1 MYIQN
6 VFLCLKVKLLENE
19 NPVFVRRADARLFLS
34 ILAAGLLSF
43 TGVVI
48 ETAMNV
54 TFPTLM
60 EEFSVGTSTVQ
71 WLTTGYLLVLATVI
85 PTSSYL
91 KQRFPLKRLFV
102 AGNLLF
108 LTGKVLDGMAGNFF
122 LLLLGRLLQG
132 AGTGIGLPLMFNL
145 VLEQAPLDKIGT
157 MMGAAMLVCA
167 LAPAVG
173 PSLGGWIIGQFG
185 WRMIFAALVPGL
197 LFSLGIGLYAIRQS
211 SAWGPRPF
219 DSFGLGCLGLAF
231 TCLLL
236 LCSYASGLPAGPLL
250 GLGGLLVLALTIF
263 ARQENRLQKA
273 GSTPLLNLQ
282 VFRVPA
288 FDGAV
293 LGLLLVQFLCL
304 GVGFLLPNYAQL
316 VLGAD
321 PFAAGCILLPGCL
334 VGAALAPVSGR
345 LYDQLGARKPL
356 LLGSSAIVLSFLFY
370 QFALGKAGITGFTA
384 IYAVFTLGQ
393 GLSAGNILTYAL
405 ESLPEEMRPD
415 GNAVCNTLQQLAGA
429 VGTSVCAA
437 LVAAGQRGQELAAGT
452 SQGTAWAFHLLLVL
466 ALCQGA
472 SMVWALRVH
481 SSSFHFGPLQ

>member
-1 MYIQN
+1 M
-6 VFLCLKVKLLENE
+6 ENNGTE
-19 NPVFVRRADARLFLS
+19 FVRRADARLFLS

-91 KQRFPLKRLFV
+91 KQRFPLKKLFV

-108 LTGKVLDGMAGNFF
+108 LTGTVLDGLAGNFP

-157 MMGAAMLVCA
+157 MMGAAML
-167 LAPAVG
+167 
-173 PSLGGWIIGQFG
+173 
-185 WRMIFAALVPGL
+185 
-197 LFSLGIGLYAIRQS
+197 LFSLVVGIYAIRQS
-211 SAWGPRPF
+211 SSWGPRPF
-219 DSFGLGCLGLAF
+219 DGFGLGCLAVALP
-231 TCLLL
+231 CLLL
-236 LCSYASGLPAGPLL
+236 LCSYGTVLPVPGLVGLAGLM
-250 GLGGLLVLALTIF
+250 VLALGIF
-263 ARQENRLQKA
+263 VRQETRLRKS
-273 GSTPLLNLQ
+273 GSTPLLNLR

-304 GVGFLLPNYAQL
+304 GVGFLLPNYAQI
-316 VLGAD
+316 VLKAD
-321 PFAAGCILLPGCL
+321 PFSAGCILLPGCL
-334 VGAALAPVSGR
+334 VGASLAPVSGR
-345 LYDQLGARKPL
+345 LYDRLGARKPL
-356 LLGSSAIVLSFLFY
+356 LAGSCAIILSFLLY
-370 QFALGKAGITGFTA
+370 QFALGKAGIRELTA
-384 IYAVFTLGQ
+384 IYVVFTLGQ
-393 GLSAGNILTYAL
+393 GFSAGNILTYAM
-405 ESLPEEMRPD
+405 ENLPESIQPD

-437 LVAAGQRGQELAAGT
+437 LVAAGQAGRDLAAGT
-452 SQGTAWAFHLLLVL
+452 GQGTLNAFHLLLIL

-472 SMVWALRVH
+472 CMMWALHVR
-481 SSSFHFGPLQ
+481 SSSFYFDPLQ

>member
-1 MYIQN
+1 MLSTIYFQSL
-6 VFLCLKVKLLENE
+6 FFYPKVTPVKNE
-19 NPVFVRRADARLFLS
+19 THAFVRRADARLFLS

-71 WLTTGYLLVLATVI
+71 WLTTGYLLVLTVVI

-91 KQRFPLKRLFV
+91 KQRFPLKKLFV

-108 LTGKVLDGMAGNFF
+108 FAGTVLDGVAGNFP

-145 VLEQAPLDKIGT
+145 VLEQAPLDRIGT

-173 PSLGGWIIGQFG
+173 PSLGGYIIGHFG
-185 WRMIFAALVPGL
+185 CRMIFAALVPGL
-197 LFSLGIGLYAIRQS
+197 LFSLGVGVYAIRQS
-211 SAWGPRPF
+211 SVWGPRPF
-219 DSFGLGCLGLAF
+219 DRFGLGCLAVALP
-231 TCLLL
+231 CLLL
-236 LCSYASGLPAGPLL
+236 LCSYGTVLPVLPLL
-250 GLGGLLVLALTIF
+250 GLAGLMALALAVF
-263 ARQENRLQKA
+263 VWQENLLQKV
-273 GSTPLLNLQ
+273 GGTPLLNLQ
-282 VFRVPA
+282 VFQVPA

-293 LGLLLVQFLCL
+293 LGLLLIQFLCL
-304 GVGFLLPNYAQL
+304 GVGFLLPNYAQI
-316 VLGAD
+316 VLGSD

-345 LYDQLGARKPL
+345 LYDRLGARKPL
-356 LLGSSAIVLSFLFY
+356 LLGSCAIVLSFLLY
-370 QFALGKAGITGFTA
+370 QFALGKAAILGLTA
-384 IYAVFTLGQ
+384 IYVVFTLGQ

-405 ESLPEEMRPD
+405 ENLPESIQPD

-437 LVAAGQRGQELAAGT
+437 LVAAGQAGRPLDIGT
-452 SQGTAWAFHLLLVL
+452 SLGTARAFHLLLIL
-466 ALCQGA
+466 ALCQGS
-472 SMVWALRVH
+472 SMVWAV
-481 SSSFHFGPLQ
+481 GKNKVQGGE

>member
-1 MYIQN
+1 M
-6 VFLCLKVKLLENE
+6 ENNGTE
-19 NPVFVRRADARLFLS
+19 FVRRADARLFLS

-91 KQRFPLKRLFV
+91 KQRFPLKKLFV

-108 LTGKVLDGMAGNFF
+108 LTGTVLDGLAGNFP

-157 MMGAAMLVCA
+157 MMGAAML
-167 LAPAVG
+167 
-173 PSLGGWIIGQFG
+173 
-185 WRMIFAALVPGL
+185 
-197 LFSLGIGLYAIRQS
+197 LFSLVVGIYAIRQS
-211 SAWGPRPF
+211 SSWGPRPF
-219 DSFGLGCLGLAF
+219 DGFGLGCLAVALP
-231 TCLLL
+231 CLLL
-236 LCSYASGLPAGPLL
+236 LCSYGTVLPVPGLVGLAGLM
-250 GLGGLLVLALTIF
+250 VLALGIF
-263 ARQENRLQKA
+263 VRQETRLRKS
-273 GSTPLLNLQ
+273 GSTPLLNLR

-304 GVGFLLPNYAQL
+304 GVGFLLPNYAQI
-316 VLGAD
+316 VLKAD
-321 PFAAGCILLPGCL
+321 PFSAGCILLPGCL
-334 VGAALAPVSGR
+334 VGASLAPVSGR
-345 LYDQLGARKPL
+345 LYDRLGARKPL
-356 LLGSSAIVLSFLFY
+356 LAGSCAIILSFLLY
-370 QFALGKAGITGFTA
+370 QFALGKAGIRELTA
-384 IYAVFTLGQ
+384 IYVVFTLGQ
-393 GLSAGNILTYAL
+393 GLSAGNILTYAM
-405 ESLPEEMRPD
+405 ENLPESIQPD

-437 LVAAGQRGQELAAGT
+437 LVAAGQAGRDLAAGT
-452 SQGTAWAFHLLLVL
+452 GQGTADAFHLLLIL

-472 SMVWALRVH
+472 CMMWALHVR
-481 SSSFHFGPLQ
+481 SSSFHFDPLQ

>member
-1 MYIQN
+1 M
-6 VFLCLKVKLLENE
+6 ENNGTE
-19 NPVFVRRADARLFLS
+19 FVRRADARLFLS

-91 KQRFPLKRLFV
+91 KQRFPLKKLFV

-108 LTGKVLDGMAGNFF
+108 LTGTVLDGLAGNFP

-173 PSLGGWIIGQFG
+173 PSLGGYIIGHFG

-197 LFSLGIGLYAIRQS
+197 LFSLVVGIYAIRQS
-211 SAWGPRPF
+211 SSWGPRPF
-219 DSFGLGCLGLAF
+219 DGFGLGCLAVALP
-231 TCLLL
+231 CLLL
-236 LCSYASGLPAGPLL
+236 LCSYGTVLPVPGLVGLAG
-250 GLGGLLVLALTIF
+250 GIF
-263 ARQENRLQKA
+263 VRQETRLRKS

-304 GVGFLLPNYAQL
+304 GVGFLLPNYAQI
-316 VLGAD
+316 VLKAD
-321 PFAAGCILLPGCL
+321 PFSAGCILLPGCL
-334 VGAALAPVSGR
+334 VGASLAPVSGR
-345 LYDQLGARKPL
+345 LYDRLGARKPL
-356 LLGSSAIVLSFLFY
+356 LAGSCAIILSFLLY
-370 QFALGKAGITGFTA
+370 QFALGKAGIRELTA
-384 IYAVFTLGQ
+384 IYVVFTLGQ
-393 GLSAGNILTYAL
+393 GLSAGNILTYAM
-405 ESLPEEMRPD
+405 ENLPESIQPD

-437 LVAAGQRGQELAAGT
+437 LVAAGQAGRDLAAGT
-452 SQGTAWAFHLLLVL
+452 GQGTADAFHLLLIL

-472 SMVWALRVH
+472 CMMWALHVR
-481 SSSFHFGPLQ
+481 SSSFHFDPLQ

>member
-1 MYIQN
+1 MYFQN

-19 NPVFVRRADARLFLS
+19 NPAFVRRADARLFLS

-60 EEFSVGTSTVQ
+60 EEFSVSTSTVQ

-91 KQRFPLKRLFV
+91 KQRFPLKGLFV

-108 LTGKVLDGMAGNFF
+108 LTGTVLDGLAGNFP

-173 PSLGGWIIGQFG
+173 PSLGGFIIGQFG

-197 LFSLGIGLYAIRQS
+197 LFSLAVGICAIRQS

-219 DSFGLGCLGLAF
+219 DGFGLGCLMVALP
-231 TCLLL
+231 CLLL
-236 LCSYASGLPAGPLL
+236 LCSYGTVLPAPAL
-250 GLGGLLVLALTIF
+250 LALTGLMVLAMAVF
-263 ARQENRLQKA
+263 VRQENRLRKL

-282 VFRVPA
+282 VFQVPA

-304 GVGFLLPNYAQL
+304 GVGFLLPNYAQI
-316 VLGAD
+316 VLGSD

-334 VGAALAPVSGR
+334 LGAALAPVSGR
-345 LYDQLGARKPL
+345 LYDRLGARKPL
-356 LLGSSAIVLSFLFY
+356 ILGSCAIILSFGLY
-370 QFALGKAGITGFTA
+370 QLALGKAAIPGLTA
-384 IYAVFTLGQ
+384 IYVVFTLGQ

-405 ESLPEEMRPD
+405 ENLPESIQPD

-437 LVAAGQRGQELAAGT
+437 LVAAGQAGRALAQGT
-452 SQGTAWAFHLLLVL
+452 SLGTAHAFHLLLIL

-472 SMVWALRVH
+472 CMVWALGKNRQAV
-481 SSSFHFGPLQ
+481 SSH

>member
-1 MYIQN
+1 M
-6 VFLCLKVKLLENE
+6 ENNGTE
-19 NPVFVRRADARLFLS
+19 FVRRADARLFLS

-91 KQRFPLKRLFV
+91 KQRFPLKKLFV

-108 LTGKVLDGMAGNFF
+108 LTGTVLDGLAGNFP

-157 MMGAAMLVCA
+157 MMGAAML
-167 LAPAVG
+167 
-173 PSLGGWIIGQFG
+173 
-185 WRMIFAALVPGL
+185 
-197 LFSLGIGLYAIRQS
+197 LFSLVVGIYAIRQS
-211 SAWGPRPF
+211 SSWGPRPF
-219 DSFGLGCLGLAF
+219 DGFGLGCLAVALP
-231 TCLLL
+231 CLLL
-236 LCSYASGLPAGPLL
+236 LCSYGTVLPVPGLVGLAGLM
-250 GLGGLLVLALTIF
+250 VLALGIF
-263 ARQENRLQKA
+263 VRQETRLRKS
-273 GSTPLLNLQ
+273 GSTPLLNLR

-304 GVGFLLPNYAQL
+304 GVGFLLPNYAQI
-316 VLGAD
+316 VLKAD
-321 PFAAGCILLPGCL
+321 PFSAGCILLPGCL
-334 VGAALAPVSGR
+334 VGASLAPVSGR
-345 LYDQLGARKPL
+345 LYDRLGARKPL
-356 LLGSSAIVLSFLFY
+356 LAGSCAIILSFLLY
-370 QFALGKAGITGFTA
+370 QFALGKAGIRELTA
-384 IYAVFTLGQ
+384 IYVVFTLGQ
-393 GLSAGNILTYAL
+393 GLSAGNILTYAM
-405 ESLPEEMRPD
+405 ENLPESIQPD

-437 LVAAGQRGQELAAGT
+437 LVAAGQAGRDLAAGT
-452 SQGTAWAFHLLLVL
+452 GQGTLNAFHLLLIL

-472 SMVWALRVH
+472 CMMWALHVR
-481 SSSFHFGPLQ
+481 SSSFYFDPLQ

>member
-1 MYIQN
+1 M
-6 VFLCLKVKLLENE
+6 KNE
-19 NPVFVRRADARLFLS
+19 SNTFVRRADARLFLS

-71 WLTTGYLLVLATVI
+71 WLTTGYLLVLAVVI

-91 KQRFPLKRLFV
+91 KQRFPLKKLFV

-108 LTGKVLDGMAGNFF
+108 FAGTVLDGVAGNFP

-145 VLEQAPLDKIGT
+145 VLEQAPLDRIGT

-173 PSLGGWIIGQFG
+173 PSLGGYIIGHFG

-197 LFSLGIGLYAIRQS
+197 LFSLGVGVYAIRQS

-219 DSFGLGCLGLAF
+219 DWFGLGCLAVALP
-231 TCLLL
+231 CLLL
-236 LCSYASGLPAGPLL
+236 LCSYGTVLPVLPLL
-250 GLGGLLVLALTIF
+250 GLAGLMGLALAVF
-263 ARQENRLQKA
+263 VRQENWLWWTGA
-273 GSTPLLNLQ
+273 TPLLNLQ
-282 VFRVPA
+282 VFQVPA

-293 LGLLLVQFLCL
+293 LGLLLIQFLCL
-304 GVGFLLPNYAQL
+304 GVGFLLPNYAQI

-321 PFAAGCILLPGCL
+321 PFSAGCILLPGCL
-334 VGAALAPVSGR
+334 LGAALAPVSGR
-345 LYDQLGARKPL
+345 LYDQLGARRPL

-370 QFALGKAGITGFTA
+370 QFALGKAGITWFTA

-405 ESLPEEMRPD
+405 ESLPEEMQPD

-437 LVAAGQRGQELAAGT
+437 LVAAGQAGRDLTEGT
-452 SQGTAWAFHLLLVL
+452 SLGTAHAFRLLLIL

-472 SMVWALRVH
+472 SMVWALGKNKVQ
-481 SSSFHFGPLQ
+481 GEE

>member
-1 MYIQN
+1 M
-6 VFLCLKVKLLENE
+6 
-19 NPVFVRRADARLFLS
+19 
-34 ILAAGLLSF
+34 
-43 TGVVI
+43 
-48 ETAMNV
+48 
-54 TFPTLM
+54 
-60 EEFSVGTSTVQ
+60 
-71 WLTTGYLLVLATVI
+71 
-85 PTSSYL
+85 
-91 KQRFPLKRLFV
+91 
-102 AGNLLF
+102 
-108 LTGKVLDGMAGNFF
+108 
-122 LLLLGRLLQG
+122 
-132 AGTGIGLPLMFNL
+132 
-145 VLEQAPLDKIGT
+145 
-157 MMGAAMLVCA
+157 
-167 LAPAVG
+167 
-173 PSLGGWIIGQFG
+173 
-185 WRMIFAALVPGL
+185 
-197 LFSLGIGLYAIRQS
+197 
-211 SAWGPRPF
+211 
-219 DSFGLGCLGLAF
+219 
-231 TCLLL
+231 
-236 LCSYASGLPAGPLL
+236 

-263 ARQENRLQKA
+263 ARRENRLQKA

-405 ESLPEEMRPD
+405 ESLPEEMQPD

>member
-1 MYIQN
+1 M
-6 VFLCLKVKLLENE
+6 ENNGTE
-19 NPVFVRRADARLFLS
+19 FVRRADARLFLS

-91 KQRFPLKRLFV
+91 KQRFPLKKLIV

-108 LTGKVLDGMAGNFF
+108 LTGTVLDGLAGNFP

-173 PSLGGWIIGQFG
+173 PSLGGYIIGHFG

-197 LFSLGIGLYAIRQS
+197 LFSLVVGIYAIRQS
-211 SAWGPRPF
+211 SSWGPRPF
-219 DSFGLGCLGLAF
+219 DGFGLGCLAVALP
-231 TCLLL
+231 CLLL
-236 LCSYASGLPAGPLL
+236 LCSYGTVLPVPGLVGLAGLM
-250 GLGGLLVLALTIF
+250 VLALGIF
-263 ARQENRLQKA
+263 VRQETRLRKS

-304 GVGFLLPNYAQL
+304 GVGFLLPNYAQI
-316 VLGAD
+316 VLKAD
-321 PFAAGCILLPGCL
+321 PFSAGCILLPGCL
-334 VGAALAPVSGR
+334 VGASLAPVSGR
-345 LYDQLGARKPL
+345 LYDRLGARKPL
-356 LLGSSAIVLSFLFY
+356 LAGSCAIILSFLLY
-370 QFALGKAGITGFTA
+370 QFALGKAGIRELTA
-384 IYAVFTLGQ
+384 IYVVFTLGQ
-393 GLSAGNILTYAL
+393 GLSAGNILTYAM
-405 ESLPEEMRPD
+405 ENLPESIQPD
-415 GNAVCNTLQQLAGA
+415 GTAECNTLQQLAGA

-437 LVAAGQRGQELAAGT
+437 LVAAGQAGRDLAAGT
-452 SQGTAWAFHLLLVL
+452 GQGTADAFHLLLIL

-472 SMVWALRVH
+472 CMMWALHVR
-481 SSSFHFGPLQ
+481 SSSFHFDPLQ